1 MISTFEHGM
10 AEEEHGIGGYRM
22 RIPENGC
29 ICWKIVYPKILLYRI
44 LYQRTD
50 RFIRKRLVKENRE
63 NLC

>member
-29 ICWKIVYPKILLYRI
+29 ICWKIVYPK
-44 LYQRTD
+44 D
-50 RFIRKRLVKENRE
+50 FIVQNTLSENG
-63 NLC
+63 